1 MDRWSETELDEAVSG
16 GDAEVRETPYTSGT
30 EQSESASAD
39 REGVV
44 LRLEIEADVPS
55 LNDYYAGEHWSERK
69 KTRDQFHLLVK
80 SKAPN
85 VHVEEYPVSVDCE
98 VRFGDGRKQL
108 DSVNTA
114 AVCKVITDGLQECG
128 VLDGDSPEYV
138 REVTLRS
145 IMHDGPTTVVYRLL
159 K

>member
-1 MDRWSETELDEAVSG
+1 MSRWSKSDLDDAVSG
-16 GDAEVRETPYTSGT
+16 GDAEVLETPYSNGT
-30 EQSESASAD
+30 EQPESASAD
-39 REGVV
+39 EQGVV
-44 LRLEIEADVPS
+44 LRIEVEAEVPS
-55 LNDYYAGEHWSERK
+55 LNDYYAGEHWSKRK
-69 KTRDQFHLLVK
+69 QTRDQWHLLVK

-85 VHVEEYPVSVDCE
+85 VHVEDYPVSVECE

-145 IMHDGPTTVVYRLL
+145 VMHDDPTTVIYRLRQ
-159 K
+159 